1 MHEIRFS
8 KDVPEDLAGI
18 RPHDRNPILD
28 VIEEQLAHT
37 PDTETRNRKVLMNFV
52 PPFEAVPPVW
62 ELRVG
67 DDRVFY
73 DVSSEEKTVYIRAV
87 RRKPPHRST
96 EEIL

>member
-1 MHEIRFS
+1 MYEIRFS
-8 KDVPEDLAGI
+8 QDVLEDLAGI
-18 RPHDRNPILD
+18 RPHDRNPILNA
-28 VIEEQLAHT
+28 VEEQLAHT
-37 PDTETRNRKVLMNFV
+37 PDTETRNRKVLMNLI

-67 DDRVFY
+67 DYRVFY
-73 DVSSEEKTVYIRAV
+73 DVSSEEKTVTIRAV